1 MAVTYAWRLDSNK
14 FAYIVPPYD
23 LTGNT
28 VSNEYGF
35 LSETPLTDYFLRAV
49 STTAESKFGKNGT
62 QGLSGY
68 TEAFAAM
75 EQKIAE
81 AATTSGH
88 TQTGKDVP
96 KIETFSG
103 WTGMENADL
112 LSADVYYNVDSEDC
126 ADLRGVGIKGTRY
139 LGAFPSINSG
149 VDPED
154 IMFNTTLGAGME
166 GYTDVYGI
174 YLTDDD
180 STSSAPEYMFVV
192 RNGEKGEKGE
202 KGDPLLL
209 EDSAVTETLVSKAE
223 FADFSTRVSTL
234 ESDIVDVN
242 NTMASL
248 TNAYK
253 TISLDNVNNLTVM
266 VSNLQRQINRLEQYL
281 FGFDIPESSNGNNT
295 DNGDI
300 PLGGGGQIDIV
311 PLGIVSG
318 DNGVICN
325 DYTVSATT
333 NTQAKIE
340 GWGGNDAVKDKKFHL
355 LGYLEDDSVYL
366 KTDEYGYRF
375 LPTVNRLYALPNI
388 MVSLSG
394 VTIGG
399 IDSGTTTNV
408 VINGGVDVSTNIRAD
423 GKIWGAAGLGTTG
436 NTSTNTLSVSGNT
449 WTKTAVVQSGTTI
462 GATLTVG
469 GNTTVNGN
477 IQITGKMDAKEGLY
491 EKKNV
496 TATTVTTAN
505 TNTNT
510 LMPDKING
518 DGEFSDEPNEASE
531 A

>member
-28 VSNEYGF
+28 VSDEYGF

-103 WTGMENADL
+103 WTGMEKADL

-180 STSSAPEYMFVV
+180 TTSSAPEYMFVV
-192 RNGEKGEKGE
+192 RNGEKGEKGD
-202 KGDPLLL
+202 KGDPLVITDDIRASLTTK
-209 EDSAVTETLVSKAE
+209 SE
-223 FADFSTRVSTL
+223 FNALSGTVSTL
-234 ESDIVDVN
+234 ETAVDSLN
-242 NTMASL
+242 DAMASL

-295 DNGDI
+295 DNGDS

-318 DNGVICN
+318 DDGVICN
-325 DYTVSATT
+325 DYIVTATT
-333 NTQAKIE
+333 DTEAKIE

-366 KTDEYGYRF
+366 TTDEYGFRV
-375 LPTVNRLYALPNI
+375 LPQVNRLYALPNI
-388 MVSLSG
+388 TVSLSG

-423 GKIWGAAGLGTTG
+423 GNIWGAAGLGTNG
-436 NTSTNTLSVSGNT
+436 NTSTNTLIVSGNT
-449 WTKTAVVQSGTTI
+449 WTETAVVQSGTTI
-462 GATLTVG
+462 GTTLTVG
-469 GNTTVNGN
+469 GKTTVNN
-477 IQITGKMDAKEGLY
+477 DIQITGKMEATGGFY
-491 EKKNV
+491 EKTV
-496 TATTVTTAN
+496 TATTVSTGN

-510 LMPDKING
+510 SMPDKING
-518 DGEFSDEPNEASE
+518 DREFSDEPNEA
-531 A
+531 